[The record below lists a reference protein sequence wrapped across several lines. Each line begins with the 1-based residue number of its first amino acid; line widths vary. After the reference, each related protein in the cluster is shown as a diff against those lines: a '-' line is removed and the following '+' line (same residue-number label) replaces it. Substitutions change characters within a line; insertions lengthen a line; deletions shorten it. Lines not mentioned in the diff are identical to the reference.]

1 MGVTMMDFKSSTKV
15 ADLEAAGQIPST
27 LRPMPSFLGLVCRLR
42 LLSLAS
48 GDLRLATLRGILIQP
63 NPMEEKGPHEENGG
77 AVVSSVGVP
86 PLSSGDLRA
95 AGLELRSLMMREES
109 GCTLDGG
116 L

>member
-1 MGVTMMDFKSSTKV
+1 
-15 ADLEAAGQIPST
+15 
-27 LRPMPSFLGLVCRLR
+27 
-42 LLSLAS
+42 
-48 GDLRLATLRGILIQP
+48 
-63 NPMEEKGPHEENGG
+63 MEEKGPHEENGG
-77 AVVSSVGVP
+77 AVASSVAVP